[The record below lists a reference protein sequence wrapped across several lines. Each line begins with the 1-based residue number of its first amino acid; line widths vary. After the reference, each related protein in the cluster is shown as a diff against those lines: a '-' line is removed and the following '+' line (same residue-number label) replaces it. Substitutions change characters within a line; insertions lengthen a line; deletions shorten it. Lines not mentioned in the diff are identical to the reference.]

1 MWQHSMAAHAFL
13 VNGQIGGSFFGA
25 IFAQTQ
31 NNAPRVFLPH
41 YDLAAPSRTPP
52 PQAAAMRD
60 RAAKQGSQVQLDAT
74 IEVATRILDVLD
86 NYDRAFQAVEAATD
100 EEEEILATYRKTQD
114 MVVEAFAELNVTRI
128 ATVGE
133 EFDYELHQALM
144 QIPSEEHEEG
154 IVCQEMALGWKCGD
168 RLIRPAMVAVAL

>member
-1 MWQHSMAAHAFL
+1 
-13 VNGQIGGSFFGA
+13 
-25 IFAQTQ
+25 
-31 NNAPRVFLPH
+31 
-41 YDLAAPSRTPP
+41 
-52 PQAAAMRD
+52 MRD